1 MSKPRY
7 PTRIQP
13 TRLNAKQRIHALLR
27 QDSSLTPRQLALAV
41 GCTTAYARVWKKNF
55 FATPYPLETDESLA
69 HSSAS

>member
-13 TRLNAKQRIHALLR
+13 TRLNAKQRIHTLLR
-27 QDSSLTPRQLALAV
+27 QDSSLTPRELALAV
-41 GCTTAYARVWKKNF
+41 GCTTAYAQVWKKNF
-55 FATPYPLETDESLA
+55 FATPYPLDTGTDLT

>member
-27 QDSSLTPRQLALAV
+27 QDSSLTPRALALMV

-55 FATPYPLETDESLA
+55 FADPYPIEADSELTN
-69 HSSAS
+69 SSAS

>member
-27 QDSSLTPRQLALAV
+27 QDSSLTPRELAIMV

-55 FATPYPLETDESLA
+55 FAAPYPTDTNTDLTN
-69 HSSAS
+69 SSAS